1 MTDIKLLG
9 WKPALVGTCAD
20 ASGNQMN
27 GMKKGDTTT
36 LMSQRACAAACDAD
50 AGCIG
55 YQHGKG
61 ECIAFGAT
69 AGAGWTS
76 VTGAATAITT
86 SDTTATEYICV
97 LPCGT
102 GHTTLTATFD
112 ACTLGAR
119 YHEVGTSG
127 GCRGNGGSND
137 RINSKEGQSFTRAE
151 CEAACDTDTN
161 CVGYASV
168 SGGSQSCVLYGP
180 GIAGSCNN
188 PAAKT
193 KEHCT
198 GYGTCTPSGTV
209 TIVTDRA
216 AQQAATNYGTA
227 LSSQT
232 VADCRDSGDK
242 TSTACVTVQSHGGW
256 DVRDGKWLTSH
267 SDWKNHQEFCGF
279 CAYEDGRPLGQTKAA
294 CTGGYTWVDWTW
306 TPAPGVWTDPVEDDP
321 RFDTYEYQT
330 TTHIHTS
337 SPSAGVQCYE
347 LDNKDHDNQ
356 CHGIDSHDSA
366 TGTATREDSFCQAA
380 FEAADTSTAADCPS
394 GCVYHAKP
402 VMQGNIKAHP
412 PDTLAGQRPGFNV
425 GVSGACRNSQG
436 RGPAALRSPRAAGCG
451 SACRLAQS
459 APYNEVDPVQ
469 GGSTPAT
476 CWAYCQKQ
484 GANCVAYHNGP
495 AWCTLSVLDLSY
507 FKEGANAGVSDGV
520 DWTAFSA
527 WDSTHSDDSSA
538 WTAANPNQPATSG
551 WSKDDPVLVTDST
564 KPNIEYMCFWRLTA
578 SQWAEKATKVTA
590 VLTVAGSL
598 SDYEDA
604 AKQIQIREAIATSA
618 NVHVDQVSLKVTAAS
633 VRLEIEIFVEDAAT
647 VTSLTTTLTGSGGML
662 ASAAAF
668 QSAMASSG
676 VTMTVEAITVGAT
689 ASPPPPPEK
698 NDDDG
703 LGGGAIA
710 GIVIGSLAFVAAAAG
725 AAAFFAMKKTKVV
738 TPTAKGVEA

>member
-1 MTDIKLLG
+1 MSDRPSAVPTAPCNASRHCNPIDQRNRESPSLWPKRAQAAKAYPHVTDIKLLG

-20 ASGNQMN
+20 ESGNQMN

-180 GIAGSCNN
+180 GIAGSCNK

-366 TGTATREDSFCQAA
+366 TGTATREDSFCQAT

-402 VMQGNIKAHP
+402 VMQGNIKAPTGHVGWP
-412 PDTLAGQRPGFNV
+412 AAGLQRGRLWCLPQLPGPRTGSPALAQGSRVWFGLPSRAVRSVQRSRPGPGWLNASNLLGVLPKARSKLRGLPQRPGLV
-425 GVSGACRNSQG
+425 HPQCSR
-436 RGPAALRSPRAAGCG
+436 PEL
-451 SACRLAQS
+451 L
-459 APYNEVDPVQ
+459 Q
-469 GGSTPAT
+469 GGGERGS
-476 CWAYCQKQ
+476 QRRR
-484 GANCVAYHNGP
+484 G
-495 AWCTLSVLDLSY
+495 LD
-507 FKEGANAGVSDGV
+507 
-520 DWTAFSA
+520 
-527 WDSTHSDDSSA
+527 
-538 WTAANPNQPATSG
+538 
-551 WSKDDPVLVTDST
+551 
-564 KPNIEYMCFWRLTA
+564 
-578 SQWAEKATKVTA
+578 
-590 VLTVAGSL
+590 
-598 SDYEDA
+598 
-604 AKQIQIREAIATSA
+604 
-618 NVHVDQVSLKVTAAS
+618 
-633 VRLEIEIFVEDAAT
+633 
-647 VTSLTTTLTGSGGML
+647 
-662 ASAAAF
+662 
-668 QSAMASSG
+668 
-676 VTMTVEAITVGAT
+676 
-689 ASPPPPPEK
+689 
-698 NDDDG
+698 
-703 LGGGAIA
+703 
-710 GIVIGSLAFVAAAAG
+710 
-725 AAAFFAMKKTKVV
+725 
-738 TPTAKGVEA
+738 